1 MLSEE
6 VKFSVK
12 GREYSVKYP
21 TVGQYYQIEAMK
33 QSLSRGMYNSMVT
46 SPSFTAQHALDMI
59 DIEATLVILIP
70 DFIKDLKVKNFG
82 ELDIRDYKEIRDEF
96 VEKVQPYFK
105 EVADLLQGVGKEK
118 SVADVIEK

>member
-1 MLSEE
+1 MLENE

-12 GREYSVKYP
+12 GREYTVKYP

-46 SPSFTAQHALDMI
+46 SPAFSAQNALDMI
-59 DIEATLVILIP
+59 DIEATLTILLP
-70 DFIKDLKVKNFG
+70 DFIKDLKVKNFS

-96 VEKVQPYFK
+96 VSKITPYFK
-105 EVADLLQGVGKEK
+105 EISELLRGVGEE
-118 SVADVIEK
+118 SSADVAEK

>member
-1 MLSEE
+1 MLENE

-12 GREYSVKYP
+12 GREYTVKYP

-46 SPSFTAQHALDMI
+46 SPAFSAQNALDMI
-59 DIEATLVILIP
+59 DIEATLAILLP
-70 DFIKDLKVKNFG
+70 GFIKDLKVKNFS

-96 VEKVQPYFK
+96 VSKITPYFK
-105 EVADLLQGVGKEK
+105 EISELLRGVGEE
-118 SVADVIEK
+118 SSADVAEK

>member
-1 MLSEE
+1 MLENE

-12 GREYSVKYP
+12 GREYTVKYP

-46 SPSFTAQHALDMI
+46 SPAFSAQNALDMI
-59 DIEATLVILIP
+59 DIEATLAILLP
-70 DFIKDLKVKNFG
+70 DFIKDLKVKNFS

-96 VEKVQPYFK
+96 VSKITPYFK
-105 EVADLLQGVGKEK
+105 EISELLRGVGEE
-118 SVADVIEK
+118 SSADVAEK